1 MVKIPYRKRSRMVV
15 TIALLL
21 LFAVLVLLLEFRK
34 YLMLSAF
41 R

>member
-1 MVKIPYRKRSRMVV
+1 MVI
-15 TIALLL
+15 TTLL
-21 LFAVLVLLLEFRK
+21 LFLFVVLVLLLEFRK

>member
-1 MVKIPYRKRSRMVV
+1 MVI
-15 TIALLL
+15 TITL
-21 LFAVLVLLLEFRK
+21 LFLFVVLVLLLEFRK